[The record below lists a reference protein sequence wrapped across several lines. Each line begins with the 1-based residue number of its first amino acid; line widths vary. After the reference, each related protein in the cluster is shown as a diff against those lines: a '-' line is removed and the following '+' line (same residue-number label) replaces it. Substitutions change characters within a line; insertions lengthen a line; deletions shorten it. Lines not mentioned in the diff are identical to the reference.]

1 MEEKMIP
8 VEESVTPEEETVETP
23 VEETVA
29 EEPATEET
37 PVEEAAAEEPATEEA
52 PVEEAPVEETAA
64 EEPAPV
70 EDVKK
75 VEISC
80 CKCGAKLKVKIGTEI
95 CMCPKCGEIFK
106 VKATLRRVKDVSPKQ
121 ITKAYVKVSKDE
133 KGKFITKVLQ

>member
-29 EEPATEET
+29 EEPAMEGTPVEETAAEEPATEEA

-52 PVEEAPVEETAA
+52 PVE
-64 EEPAPV
+64 
-70 EDVKK
+70 DVKK

-80 CKCGAKLKVKIGTEI
+80 CKCGAQLKVKIGTEI

>member
-8 VEESVTPEEETVETP
+8 VEESVTPEEEKVET
-23 VEETVA
+23 
-29 EEPATEET
+29 
-37 PVEEAAAEEPATEEA
+37 
-52 PVEEAPVEETAA
+52 PVEETAA
-64 EEPAPV
+64 EEPATEEAPV

>member
-29 EEPATEET
+29 QEPATEEPATEET
-37 PVEEAAAEEPATEEA
+37 PVEETAAEEPATEE
-52 PVEEAPVEETAA
+52 
-64 EEPAPV
+64 APV

-80 CKCGAKLKVKIGTEI
+80 CKCGAQLKVKIGTEI

>member
-37 PVEEAAAEEPATEEA
+37 PVEETAAEEPATEEA
-52 PVEEAPVEETAA
+52 PVEETAA
-64 EEPAPV
+64 EEPATEETPV

-121 ITKAYVKVSKDE
+121 ITKAYVRVSKDE

>member
-8 VEESVTPEEETVETP
+8 VEEPVTPEEETVETP
-23 VEETVA
+23 VEETAA
-29 EEPATEET
+29 EEPA
-37 PVEEAAAEEPATEEA
+37 VEEAPVEEPATEEA
-52 PVEEAPVEETAA
+52 
-64 EEPAPV
+64 APV